1 MDDICGVNS
10 LNELWNVELIGSDD
24 EELVKNELMIL
35 KEKYME
41 YARHQ
46 ESYELLRFL
55 FNCQLPH
62 TIIAA
67 FFIHLI
73 GLEGL
78 QLFEEYL
85 QNNERSLDVIK
96 CVLSAVRL
104 EDLSESI
111 AILGIA
117 VQKNDLEVVALILDA
132 TTPEFREQKYEDLT
146 VLYVAVRRGDEAM
159 VECLLKG
166 SRPEFR
172 EVQSSSGATILHVAV
187 ELNNAN
193 ILSMLLDGSNPEFRE
208 IEARGRNALYAGAF
222 FGYPC
227 NARLLLKDAHPDYR
241 YMSSLENGSNAL
253 HVACLYGHIGYA
265 KELLNECRP
274 EYYECLR
281 TYNSVNPQSQSPLFA
296 ATLFCRSIELV
307 TILLKGCRDEF
318 RKDPIGSIHPILVN
332 APKRLP
338 LEEYFPYF
346 ELLIEGHGW
355 GHILESGGANEEI
368 MKNLADCLTFMW
380 EDQCTEILFCVNQ
393 FNDASDDELIWGAD
407 GIVRNTIK
415 WIDTKQ

>member
-85 QNNERSLDVIK
+85 QNNKRSIDMIK
-96 CVLSAVRL
+96 RVLSEVRL
-104 EDLSESI
+104 EEFPDGI
-111 AILGIA
+111 TILGIA
-117 VQKNDLEVVALILDA
+117 VEKNDLVVVKVILNV
-132 TTPEFREQKYEDLT
+132 TTPGFREQKYKDLT
-146 VLYVAVRRGDEAM
+146 VLDVAVQGGDEAM

-166 SRPEFR
+166 SRAEFR
-172 EVQSSSGATILHVAV
+172 EVQSAIGGTVLHVAV
-187 ELNNAN
+187 RFDNSN

-208 IEARGRNALYAGAF
+208 METQGRNALYDGAVHD
-222 FGYPC
+222 YPG
-227 NARLLLKDAHPDYR
+227 NARLLLKDAHPEYR
-241 YMSSLENGSNAL
+241 YMTSLESGSNAL

-281 TYNSVNPQSQSPLFA
+281 TYHGRHQSPLFA
-296 ATLFCRSIELV
+296 ATMFCRNRELV
-307 TILLKGCRDEF
+307 AILLKGCRDEF

-393 FNDASDDELIWGAD
+393 FNDTSDDDELIWGAD
-407 GIVRNTIK
+407 DIVRNTIK
-415 WIDTKQ
+415 WIDN